1 MAFRDDY
8 GLLTQFAEGRL
19 RTLGGD
25 LAIDILIA
33 EDEPSIL
40 ESLDFILRRAGWSIS
55 SVTDGDAVLDGV
67 RRLRPRMLVLD
78 VMLPKRSGFDILK
91 HLRADADTE
100 NLPVL
105 ILTAKG
111 QQQDRRTA
119 EELGANGF
127 VTKPYSNA
135 EVVGAVRSL
144 LGEDAGQA

>member
-1 MAFRDDY
+1 M
-8 GLLTQFAEGRL
+8 
-19 RTLGGD
+19 
-25 LAIDILIA
+25 AIDILIA

-78 VMLPKRSGFDILK
+78 VMLPKRSGFDVLK
-91 HLRADADTE
+91 HLRSDADTRG
-100 NLPVL
+100 LPVL

-111 QQQDRRTA
+111 QQQDRRIA

-135 EVVGAVRSL
+135 EVVGAVRQL
-144 LGEDAGQA
+144 LGEDAGPA

>member
-1 MAFRDDY
+1 M
-8 GLLTQFAEGRL
+8 TQFAEGRP